1 MFVDEIMIHV
11 AAGKG
16 GDGRASFLRSRHQPK
31 GGPDGGD
38 GGRGGNVVVRAEH
51 NSSTLAKY
59 RTVNQ
64 WKADDGGA
72 GGGNMRHG
80 KNGADLILIVPP
92 GTLVRIDDRVVADL
106 ATDGQEEIIARG
118 GRGGLGN
125 THFATATHQAP
136 RFAELGEP
144 GDAYEVTFEL
154 KLLADVGLVG
164 LPNAGKSTLLSVVS
178 SAKPKIADYPF
189 TTLTPQLGVAR
200 YHEHEFVVADIPG
213 LIEGASAGKG
223 LGDTFLKH
231 IERTRVLLI
240 MIDAAS
246 GDPAGTYGVLM
257 NELRTYSETLAD
269 RPQVVALTKTTL
281 IDEEL
286 VGAQTKK
293 LARAAGVKHTEI
305 LHLSSQEHE
314 GLDAL
319 MARLAQAVANA
330 PMLEAEA
337 DLEETEITMD
347 DVADWYLDREG
358 EDRVIIKGRVA
369 ERWAARTNFDNQAAV
384 DRLKRIL
391 TRAGVY
397 KKLDQHGIDSG
408 QTHLIIGGK
417 ELEW

>member
-1 MFVDEIMIHV
+1 MFVDEATIHV

-38 GGRGGNVVVRAEH
+38 GGRGGNVVVRAGH

-59 RTVNQ
+59 RTSNQ
-64 WKADDGGA
+64 WKAEDGGA
-72 GGGNMRHG
+72 GGGNKRHG
-80 KNGADLILIVPP
+80 KNGADLTLIVPP
-92 GTLVRIDDRVVADL
+92 GTLVRIGDRIVADL
-106 ATDGQEEIIARG
+106 AEDGQEAIIARG

-125 THFATATHQAP
+125 THFATSVHQAP

-144 GDAYEVTFEL
+144 GEAYEVTLEL

-164 LPNAGKSTLLSVVS
+164 LPNAGKSTLLSVIS

-189 TTLTPQLGVAR
+189 TTLAPQLGVAR

-213 LIEGASAGKG
+213 LIEGASGGKG

-246 GDPAGTYGVLM
+246 EDPVQTYKVLL
-257 NELRTYSETLAD
+257 NELRSYSGALAE
-269 RPQVVALTKTTL
+269 RPLVVALTKAA
-281 IDEEL
+281 L
-286 VGAQTKK
+286 VDRQMIASQTEK
-293 LARAAGVKHTEI
+293 LAKAAGLKPSEI
-305 LHLSSQEHE
+305 ILLSSREHD
-314 GLDAL
+314 GLDTL
-319 MARLAQAVANA
+319 MARLAQVVEVA
-330 PMLEAEA
+330 PELEADDEVEA
-337 DLEETEITMD
+337 TEITMD

-358 EDRVIIKGRVA
+358 EDRVVIKGRAA

-384 DRLKRIL
+384 DRLHRIL
-391 TRAGVY
+391 HRAGVY
-397 KKLDQHGIDSG
+397 KKLAQHGIESEK
-408 QTHLIIGGK
+408 THLMIGGK